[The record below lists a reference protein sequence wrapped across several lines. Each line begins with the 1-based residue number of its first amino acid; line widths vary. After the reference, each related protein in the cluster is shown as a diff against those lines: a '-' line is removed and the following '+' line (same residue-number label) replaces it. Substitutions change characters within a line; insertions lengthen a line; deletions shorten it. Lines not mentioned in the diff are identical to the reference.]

1 MSRDGKDLTLS
12 VERRER
18 EMRRAVLAAAVE
30 RPVTVADI
38 RPGLPP
44 DIAAALAEFGRIR
57 VCPRPDEVKGGD
69 APAPEAGWRKAVLSL
84 ARSGLPEAAIADR
97 LGVSRQAVKNI
108 LNAARRR
115 GFGVRRAGE
124 QP

>member
-57 VCPRPDEVKGGD
+57 VD
-69 APAPEAGWRKAVLSL
+69 RKSV
-84 ARSGLPEAAIADR
+84 
-97 LGVSRQAVKNI
+97 V
-108 LNAARRR
+108 
-115 GFGVRRAGE
+115 
-124 QP
+124 